1 MSESNKACS
10 DLLAQLSQLSKQHL
24 SSESLPTI
32 NDSPTTSADVYAFC
46 KALINEGTRHS
57 TELWAAH
64 MTPSASSASILG
76 QVLAGLHNG
85 NLLSSPL
92 YPLLHQIE
100 QQLLDWFC
108 QLFQQQHGHFTA
120 GATYSNLEALWQAR
134 EHSSN
139 NTQIVFASAACHY
152 SIAKACQILGLKLQ
166 TIATDEYDRML
177 TSALEQ
183 ACENQAPVAI
193 VLTAGTSAC
202 GEIDPIC
209 ECIKIS
215 KKYNS
220 WSHIDAAWGGA
231 LALLDKEQS
240 LINDMAAADSL
251 CVDPH
256 KAFGQAKPCG
266 VLLYQRPLQAL
277 FEANANYLEQQP
289 QKTLSGS
296 YGGELF
302 LPLWSDIM
310 FNGVDT
316 LRKDIQQRLS
326 QATQFATQL
335 SSRSDWWLHH
345 SATGI
350 VCFQP
355 KLTATDKLDKLV
367 IQGLFS
373 KAKVNGRK
381 VYRAVFA
388 SPNTQAETLLTA
400 LEPFL

>member
-1 MSESNKACS
+1 MSEINEVYS
-10 DLLAQLSQLSKQHL
+10 DLLEQFTKLSKQQL
-24 SSESLPTI
+24 SSESLPTL
-32 NDSPTTSADVYAFC
+32 NESPTASSDVYAFC
-46 KALINEGTRHS
+46 KALINEGSRHS
-57 TELWAAH
+57 NKLWAAH
-64 MTPSASSASILG
+64 MTPPASSASILG

-139 NTQIVFASAACHY
+139 KSQIVYASAACHY

-183 ACENQAPVAI
+183 ACNTQAPIAI

-202 GEIDPIC
+202 GEIDPIR
-209 ECIKIS
+209 ECINIS
-215 KKYNS
+215 KNYNS

-231 LALLDKEQS
+231 LALLDEEQA

-277 FEANANYLEQQP
+277 FDADASYLEQQP

-310 FNGVDT
+310 FNGVET

-326 QATQFATQL
+326 QATQFSAQL
-335 SSRSDWWLHH
+335 SSRSDWWLHL

-355 KLTATDKLDKLV
+355 KVTTTNNLDQLV
-367 IQGLFS
+367 EQGLFS
-373 KAKVNGRK
+373 RAKVNGRE

-388 SPNTQAETLLTA
+388 SPNTQAETLITA
-400 LEPFL
+400 LAPFL

>member
-1 MSESNKACS
+1 MNEINEAYS
-10 DLLAQLSQLSKQHL
+10 DLLKQLTQLSKQQL
-24 SSESLPTI
+24 LSESLPTI
-32 NDSPTTSADVYAFC
+32 NDSPRNSAEVYAFC

-64 MTPSASSASILG
+64 MTPPASSASILG

-100 QQLLDWFC
+100 QQLLNWFC

-120 GATYSNLEALWQAR
+120 GATYANLEALWQAR
-134 EHSSN
+134 EHSSHK
-139 NTQIVFASAACHY
+139 TQIVYASAACHY
-152 SIAKACQILGLKLQ
+152 SIAKACQILGLKFQ

-183 ACENQAPVAI
+183 ACKTQAPVAI

-202 GEIDPIC
+202 GEIDPLK
-209 ECIKIS
+209 ECINIS
-215 KKYNS
+215 KCYNS

-231 LALLDKEQS
+231 LALLQENQD
-240 LINDMAAADSL
+240 LIIDMAAADSL

-266 VLLYQRPLQAL
+266 VFLCQRPLQAL
-277 FEANANYLEQQP
+277 FEADANYLEQQP

-316 LRKDIQQRLS
+316 LRKDIQHRLS
-326 QATQFATQL
+326 QAKQFATQL

-355 KLTATDKLDKLV
+355 KVTTSDNLDKLI

-373 KAKVNGRK
+373 QAKVNGRE

-388 SPNTQAETLLTA
+388 SPNTQAETLITA
-400 LEPFL
+400 LESFL